1 MAAAVC
7 GVSEQQ
13 KVAKRILRPG
23 VIHNNGPSKGSL
35 PVGKSSFWKDYV
47 HRPDEPGPN
56 IPGTNVELLTLI
68 PLGDKSVGVL
78 EDDVDRV
85 IVQLAASRPDSQKR
99 LARRAAVKA
108 GQERAREQRA
118 KEKLQKLATEK
129 AAAAQSAAD

>member
-1 MAAAVC
+1 MV
-7 GVSEQQ
+7 
-13 KVAKRILRPG
+13 KRILRPSL
-23 VIHNNGPSKGSL
+23 IHNSPGRPGSL
-35 PVGKSSFWKDYV
+35 PVGKTSFWKDYI

-56 IPGTNVELLTLI
+56 IPGTNVERLTLI

-99 LARRAAVKA
+99 LARRAATKA
-108 GQERAREQRA
+108 GQEQAREQRA
-118 KEKLQKLATEK
+118 REKQKLATGK